1 MSGAFSWFICL
12 RMAVGVGLASLH
24 NTEERRNENKW
35 KMEDLAITK
44 TMMMFQIT
52 ELSHFSFQF
61 RHVTS

>member
-35 KMEDLAITK
+35 MTEELTLSK
-44 TMMMFQIT
+44 TMMIV
-52 ELSHFSFQF
+52 SNY
-61 RHVTS
+61 